1 MFKFKCKFCA
11 DKFKTRAARAT
22 HTSFRHP
29 ADLPHPKPGS
39 IDPETV
45 RKHRDAGVSWR
56 QIATLLGVSPG
67 GVRQAYKKAATV
79 NVLNEA
85 VSSTVSA
92 LKKLSHVTL
101 SHRGE
106 LLQIQ
111 SHLQDQRTTLTAQ
124 IGAIDVALK
133 SFPQ

>member
-1 MFKFKCKFCA
+1 MFKCKFCT

-29 ADLPHPKPGS
+29 VDFPHPKPKG
-39 IDPETV
+39 IDPEVV
-45 RKHRDAGVSWR
+45 RKYRDAGDSWR
-56 QIATLLGVSPG
+56 QIATRLGVSPG
-67 GVRQAYKKAATV
+67 GVRQAYKKTATA
-79 NVLNEA
+79 NALNEA
-85 VSSTVSA
+85 VSATVST
-92 LKKLSHVTL
+92 LKKLSHDTL
-101 SHRGE
+101 THRGE

-124 IGAIDVALK
+124 IDAIDVALK